1 MDIFENTAICKNYS
15 SIVIKFFSISFW
27 TKELKGS
34 ITHMEWR
41 ISKLEDNESGWGMEI
56 KALPQAQ
63 TGQRGN
69 IKKGLQKHLH
79 FV

>member
-1 MDIFENTAICKNYS
+1 
-15 SIVIKFFSISFW
+15 
-27 TKELKGS
+27 
-34 ITHMEWR
+34 MEWR
-41 ISKLEDNESGWGMEI
+41 IRKLEDNESGWGMEI